1 MYVTNMLKPSSTQ
14 CHVTLFVSYILLF
27 MLSFSALAERQE
39 FTVILK
45 EHLFYPAEMT
55 IPANKKIKLVID
67 NQDDSIEEFDS
78 FSLNREKVLFPKR
91 KSVIYIGPLSPGH
104 YAFFGEY
111 HPNSARGMVIV
122 SGTALVAPVDR
133 ETDDVN

>member
-1 MYVTNMLKPSSTQ
+1 MNVTNMLKPSSTQ
-14 CHVTLFVSYILLF
+14 CNVTLFVSYILLF

-91 KSVIYIGPLSPGH
+91 KSVIYIGPLSPGL

-122 SGTALVAPVDR
+122 SGAELVAPADR